1 MAQLAIKPPAQQQ
14 NAAKNKQKKKK
25 GGRNNMLHFLEGP
38 EIEILLAY
46 FPGFLR
52 EIRLASI
59 TLIGA

>member
-1 MAQLAIKPPAQQQ
+1 
-14 NAAKNKQKKKK
+14 
-25 GGRNNMLHFLEGP
+25 MLHSLEGP

-52 EIRLASI
+52 GIRLASI